1 MNTPVKGINGD
12 RQKTNSVQD
21 FVTRRIGAQTLIVP
35 LTGGVGDLNAV
46 YSLNETGAAIWQMLR
61 DRMSL
66 PQVVAAVFRKFEV
79 SAEEAA
85 ADVKDFMADLH
96 HSGLINKSLT
106 DGA

>member
-1 MNTPVKGINGD
+1 MYTRVKDMSKVN
-12 RQKTNSVQD
+12 D
-21 FVTRRIGAQTLIVP
+21 FVTRRIGRQTLVVP
-35 LTGGVGDLNAV
+35 LTAGVGDLHSI

-61 DRMSL
+61 DQM
-66 PQVVAAVFRKFEV
+66 PVPEIVAAVCRQFEV

-96 HSGLINKSLT
+96 HSGLIDNPPA